1 MLLITF
7 SLAFIFKPYS
17 RLISGRV
24 LITRVDTGNWE
35 TFAFLPDI
43 KKTPCY
49 RFRHFAAT
57 QKKTKTVVLQI
68 RFLPYFHCLIRN
80 DLDASCTYSPEP

>member
-43 KKTPCY
+43 KKDALLPFSAFRGDTKKNKNG
-49 RFRHFAAT
+49 RFTDPFPA
-57 QKKTKTVVLQI
+57 L
-68 RFLPYFHCLIRN
+68 FSL
-80 DLDASCTYSPEP
+80 LDSK